1 MPIMEIS
8 IVPLGTKKASVSKY
22 IADALQVLKK
32 EKNVKYQLTAMGTI
46 IEASSLDK
54 LLDIA
59 KRMHKTVLSRDV
71 DRVVT
76 TLKIDDRR
84 DKSLTIEG
92 KLKSVLKISDK

>member
-1 MPIMEIS
+1 MEIS